1 MSILL
6 IASNNSGK
14 IKEIKAVLG
23 GFYDEIIS
31 LKEAGILLETIEDGD
46 TFEANALKKA
56 KEGMEA
62 SGMDTL
68 ADDSG
73 LCVDA
78 LGGAPGIYSARFAGL
93 DADDA
98 ANNQKLA
105 EMMQGIAK
113 KERTARFV
121 CTVCLIKTDGA
132 SVTARGEVEGVIAE
146 EPTGA
151 NGFGYDPY
159 FYVPQYDKTMA
170 ELPTEIKNTISH
182 RANALNALRNKLKDV
197 E

>member
-1 MSILL
+1 MSTLL
-6 IASNNSGK
+6 IASNNQGK

-23 GFYDEIIS
+23 DFYNEIVS
-31 LKEAGILLETIEDGD
+31 LKDKEIDLETVEDGD
-46 TFEANALKKA
+46 TFEANAYKKA

-78 LGGAPGIYSARFAGL
+78 LDGAPGIFSARFAGE
-93 DADDA
+93 DANDT
-98 ANNQKLA
+98 ANNIKLA
-105 EMMQGIAK
+105 KLMQGVTR
-113 KERTARFV
+113 EDRTARFV
-121 CTVCLIKTDGA
+121 CTVCLMRTDGSYTA
-132 SVTARGEVEGVIAE
+132 ARGEVEGVIAE
-146 EPTGA
+146 TPAGE

-159 FYVPQYDKTMA
+159 FFVPQYHKTMA
-170 ELPTEIKNTISH
+170 QLPPEIKNTISH
-182 RANALNALRNKLKDV
+182 RANALNALRQKLKDN